1 MANKPIILHIAFI
14 LLLLNSCTSE
24 TEIPVSPNT
33 LTLEIKA
40 ENFFPT
46 DNSTTR
52 TTDKG
57 YETFFTDGDKI
68 GITIVKGGKIVDK
81 INNIPVTYNV
91 STEQWVTDGT
101 HPLYAYDDATYLIYY
116 PYDSAITGAVSEAD
130 LAGKLNSF
138 IPNVDQSTRKNFAAS
153 DLM

>member
-46 DNSTTR
+46 DN
-52 TTDKG
+52 
-57 YETFFTDGDKI
+57 
-68 GITIVKGGKIVDK
+68 
-81 INNIPVTYNV
+81 
-91 STEQWVTDGT
+91 
-101 HPLYAYDDATYLIYY
+101 
-116 PYDSAITGAVSEAD
+116 
-130 LAGKLNSF
+130 
-138 IPNVDQSTRKNFAAS
+138 
-153 DLM
+153 

>member
-91 STEQWVTDGT
+91 STRSEERRVGKECRSRWS
-101 HPLYAYDDATYLIYY
+101 
-116 PYDSAITGAVSEAD
+116 PYH
-130 LAGKLNSF
+130 
-138 IPNVDQSTRKNFAAS
+138 
-153 DLM
+153 